1 MILCL
6 RRKLES
12 PTMAKTKEAKI
23 QKQLLFVFQILIQLA
38 LLIVQLFGITFF
50 SPDFDSMSYS
60 LTSRQ
65 LVW

>member
-6 RRKLES
+6 KRKLKS

-23 QKQLLFVFQILIQLA
+23 QKLYLFVFQILIQLA

-50 SPDFDSMSYS
+50 SPDFDSMSCS
-60 LTSRQ
+60 FTSRQ